1 MAERRQVALIVGGGT
16 GIGYATA
23 ERLLRRGCAIVL
35 SGRRESVLGEA
46 ADRLRALT
54 SDAEVET
61 ISADG
66 GLEAD
71 AKRMVD
77 RTVDAFGGLKVPA
90 GGVSSLQG

>member
-23 ERLLRRGCAIVL
+23 GRLLRRGCAIAL
-35 SGRRESVLGEA
+35 SGRRESVLREA

-61 ISADG
+61 IAADG

-77 RTVDAFGGLKVPA
+77 RTVDAFGA
-90 GGVSSLQG
+90 